1 VRADDEQGSAISRGS
16 EEAAPMTDDLEA
28 LLVSLQLA
36 DSAFP
41 SGFYTLSHGLEG
53 YAQADAIDPDRLSEL
68 LTDLLRHSVGPSGGT
83 ALAIAHRAACT
94 GDWDEVIAV
103 DRRLCATTLNR
114 EMRTASTRTGRQL
127 LDVARESFG
136 GNGVERLS
144 ALMSE
149 RRTPATQPVVAGVV
163 YADAGA
169 PIGAA
174 VASELFA
181 FSTSFVGA
189 AVRLRLSDHIRAQ
202 RLLRVVAP
210 VIAEVARDALARP
223 LAELG
228 GCTPLA
234 DVMSGR
240 HERADARLFAT

>member
-1 VRADDEQGSAISRGS
+1 
-16 EEAAPMTDDLEA
+16 MTEDLEA

-53 YAQADAIDPDRLSEL
+53 YAQAHAIGPEHLSEL
-68 LTDLLRHSVGPSGGT
+68 LEDLLRHSVGPSGGT
-83 ALAIAHRAACT
+83 ALAIAHRSASS
-94 GDWDEVIAV
+94 GHWDEVISV
-103 DRRLCATTLNR
+103 DRRLYATMLNR
-114 EMRTASTRTGRQL
+114 EMRMASTRTGRQL
-127 LDVARESFG
+127 LGVARESFG
-136 GNGVERLS
+136 GKGVERLWV
-144 ALMSE
+144 LVTE
-149 RRTPATQPVVAGVV
+149 RRATATQPVVAGVV

-169 PIGAA
+169 PLAAA

-181 FSTSFVGA
+181 FAASFAGA

-202 RLLRVVAP
+202 RLLRDVAP
-210 VIAEVARDALARP
+210 VIAEVARQALTRP

-228 GCTPLA
+228 ACTPLA

>member
-1 VRADDEQGSAISRGS
+1 
-16 EEAAPMTDDLEA
+16 MTEDLEA

-53 YAQADAIDPDRLSEL
+53 YAQAHAIDSAHLSEL
-68 LTDLLRHSVGPSGGT
+68 LDDLLRHSVGPSGGT
-83 ALAIAHRAACT
+83 ALAIAHQGASS
-94 GDWDEVIAV
+94 GHWDEVVEV
-103 DRRLCATTLNR
+103 DRRLYATMLNR
-114 EMRTASTRTGRQL
+114 EMRMASTRTGRQL

-136 GNGVERLS
+136 GKGVERLRV
-144 ALMSE
+144 LVTE
-149 RRTPATQPVVAGVV
+149 RGAPATQPVAAGVV

-169 PIGAA
+169 PLAAA

-181 FSTSFVGA
+181 FASSFAGA

-202 RLLRVVAP
+202 RLLRDVAP
-210 VIAEVARDALARP
+210 VIAEVAREALTRP

-228 GCTPLA
+228 ACAPLA

>member
-1 VRADDEQGSAISRGS
+1 
-16 EEAAPMTDDLEA
+16 MTDDLEA
-28 LLVSLQLA
+28 LLASLQLA

-53 YAQADAIDPDRLSEL
+53 YAQAHAIDAAHLSEL
-68 LTDLLRHSVGPSGGT
+68 LEDLLRHSVGPSGGT
-83 ALAIAHRAACT
+83 ALAIAHRGASS
-94 GDWDEVIAV
+94 GHWEEVIAV
-103 DRRLCATTLNR
+103 DRRLYATMLNR
-114 EMRTASTRTGRQL
+114 EMRMASTRTGRQL

-136 GNGVERLS
+136 GNGVERLWVL
-144 ALMSE
+144 AAE
-149 RRTPATQPVVAGVV
+149 RRTPTTQPVVAGIV

-169 PIGAA
+169 PLAAA

-181 FSTSFVGA
+181 FAASFAGA

-202 RLLRVVAP
+202 RLLREAAP
-210 VIAEVARDALARP
+210 VIAEVAREALTRP
-223 LAELG
+223 LDELG
-228 GCTPLA
+228 ACTPLA

>member
-1 VRADDEQGSAISRGS
+1 
-16 EEAAPMTDDLEA
+16 MTEDLAA
-28 LLVSLQLA
+28 LLASLQLA

-53 YAQADAIDPDRLSEL
+53 YAQARAIEPSQLPRLLE
-68 LTDLLRHSVGPSGGT
+68 DLLRNSVGPSGAT
-83 ALAIAHRAACT
+83 AMAIAHRGASC
-94 GDWDEVIAV
+94 GHWDEVVAV
-103 DRRLCATTLNR
+103 DRRLYATMLNR
-114 EMRTASTRTGRQL
+114 EMRMASTRTGRQL

-136 GNGVERLS
+136 GNSVERFRIL
-144 ALMSE
+144 AAE
-149 RRTPATQPVVAGVV
+149 HKAPVTQPVVAGVV

-169 PIGAA
+169 PVASA

-181 FSTSFVGA
+181 FATSFAGA

-202 RLLRVVAP
+202 RLLRDVVP
-210 VIAEVARDALARP
+210 VIAEVARQALSRP

-228 GCTPLA
+228 ACAPLA

>member
-1 VRADDEQGSAISRGS
+1 
-16 EEAAPMTDDLEA
+16 MTGDLDA
-28 LLVSLQLA
+28 LLASLQLA

-53 YAQADAIDPDRLSEL
+53 YAQARAIDPAHLSEL
-68 LTDLLRHSVGPSGGT
+68 LEDLLRHSVGPSGGT
-83 ALAIAHRAACT
+83 ALAIAHRCASS
-94 GDWDEVIAV
+94 GHWEEVIAV
-103 DRRLCATTLNR
+103 DRRLYATMLNR

-127 LDVARESFG
+127 LEVARESFG

-144 ALMSE
+144 VLVTE
-149 RRTPATQPVVAGVV
+149 RSVPATQPVVAGVV

-169 PIGAA
+169 PLAAA

-181 FSTSFVGA
+181 FAASFTGA

-202 RLLRVVAP
+202 RLLRDVAP
-210 VIAEVARDALARP
+210 VIAEVAREALTRP

-228 GCTPLA
+228 ACTPLA

>member
-1 VRADDEQGSAISRGS
+1 
-16 EEAAPMTDDLEA
+16 MTDDLEV

-53 YAQADAIDPDRLSEL
+53 YAQAHAIDPAQLLEL
-68 LTDLLRHSVGPSGGT
+68 LKDLLRHSVGPSGGT
-83 ALAIAHRAACT
+83 AMAIAHRAAT
-94 GDWDEVIAV
+94 AGDWDEVVAV
-103 DRRLCATTLNR
+103 DRRLSATILNR
-114 EMRTASTRTGRQL
+114 EVRIASTRTGRQL

-144 ALMSE
+144 VLVAE
-149 RRTPATQPVVAGVV
+149 RRTLATQPVVAGVV

-169 PIGAA
+169 PIAAA
-174 VASELFA
+174 VTSELFA
-181 FSTSFVGA
+181 FAASFAGA
-189 AVRLRLSDHIRAQ
+189 AVRLRLSDHLRAQ
-202 RLLRVVAP
+202 RLLRDAAP
-210 VIAEVARDALARP
+210 VIAEVAREALGRP

-228 GCTPLA
+228 ACTPLA
-234 DVMSGR
+234 DVMSAR